1 MSFTIIEFLA
11 ELITPLCALILFLTM
26 VFSTSFTVYIIF
38 RDYIEPMLLFNTN
51 INANP
56 NATNNH
62 LVYALSEK
70 LLEQEKQL
78 KKQKREIARLFNL

>member
-38 RDYIEPMLLFNTN
+38 RDYIEPMLFTP
-51 INANP
+51 NP
-56 NATNNH
+56 NVNQIRNNER
-62 LVYALSEK
+62 LVYSLSAK
-70 LLEQEKQL
+70 VLEQEKLLQ
-78 KKQKREIARLFNL
+78 KQKREIARLFNV